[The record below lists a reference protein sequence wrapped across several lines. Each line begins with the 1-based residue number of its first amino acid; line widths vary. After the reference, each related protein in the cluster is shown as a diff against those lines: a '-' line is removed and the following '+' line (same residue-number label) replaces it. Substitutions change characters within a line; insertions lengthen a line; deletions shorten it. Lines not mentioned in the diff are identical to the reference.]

1 MADSYISL
9 GKFTGQTAMDW
20 NEWLEDYKCYAD
32 IKKWSKEKQAANL
45 RFFVTAEVRECVR
58 AHAQLQSDIDTI
70 DSDVKALLGGA
81 PNALMASQAIDDV
94 KYEGSVLI
102 MIQKMKTWAKY
113 VTTSSEVDQ
122 LVLLHL
128 QRQLPLSFAEEV
140 VKENCTTLEE
150 AVKVVQGLER
160 AQKVRVGR
168 LHDPQPQVGRVA
180 RPASPSASHRQ
191 SSADDSRQPDG
202 FSPRTHRGRGSG
214 RGRPWRG
221 RPPQSGRPSP
231 ASAVDQGGQQHR
243 QQDQRASAFF
253 RRRCF
258 ACGLWGTGTLQTGM

>member
-1 MADSYISL
+1 
-9 GKFTGQTAMDW
+9 
-20 NEWLEDYKCYAD
+20 
-32 IKKWSKEKQAANL
+32 
-45 RFFVTAEVRECVR
+45 
-58 AHAQLQSDIDTI
+58 
-70 DSDVKALLGGA
+70 
-81 PNALMASQAIDDV
+81 MASQAIDDI

-113 VTTSSEVDQ
+113 VTTSGQVDQ

-140 VKENCTTLEE
+140 VRANCATLDE

-180 RPASPSASHRQ
+180 RPSSPPAAHPQ
-191 SSADDSRQPDG
+191 SSADGSRQPDG

-214 RGRPWRG
+214 LGQGRPWRG
-221 RPPQSGRPSP
+221 RPPQPGRPSP
-231 ASAVDQGGQQHR
+231 ASTANQGGKQHR
-243 QQDQRASAFF
+243 QQDQRPPAFF

-258 ACGLWGTGTLQTGM
+258 ACGEEGHYRRVCKFRNDMCGTCGRRGHLSPVCQENRDRPTSPGGQ